1 MSLPAGRQGEH
12 SRWAFFSSLLM
23 RRTLENKSAI
33 TVEGLTKYYGN
44 FLAVDHVSFVVNNG
58 ELFGFLG
65 PNGAGKTTTVRILTG
80 IINPEE
86 GKAWV
91 MGYPAGSLQAKQL
104 SGVVPEQANAYIDLS
119 AWDNLMLMAELY
131 RVPGSK
137 SKHRAEA
144 LLQEVGLYEK
154 KDNLVKTFSLGMRKR
169 LILCLALVS
178 EPQVLFLDEPTSG
191 LDVQSTRLIRGTLL
205 KFREEGRTIFL
216 TTHNMDEASELCD
229 HVAIINHGK
238 LVAID
243 TPEKLRI
250 GAGQFHVVEVSF
262 EKPVAL
268 ETLSQLPNVDK
279 VEGAGNK
286 IRIFTENPCSLVISL
301 VDLIRYHSLTMVN
314 LNIQTPSLEEAF
326 VRLTQ
331 EVGYE

>member
-1 MSLPAGRQGEH
+1 M
-12 SRWAFFSSLLM
+12 
-23 RRTLENKSAI
+23 ENRSAI
-33 TVEGLTKYYGN
+33 TVEDLTKYYGN
-44 FLAVDHVSFVVNNG
+44 FLAVDHVSFNVNNG

-86 GKAWV
+86 GKALV

-104 SGVVPEQANAYIDLS
+104 SGVVPEQANAYVDLS

-131 RVPGSK
+131 RVRISEA
-137 SKHRAEA
+137 KHRAKA

-178 EPQVLFLDEPTSG
+178 EPHVLFLDEPTSG
-191 LDVQSTRLIRGTLL
+191 LDVQSTRLIRGMLRT
-205 KFREEGRTIFL
+205 FRKEGKTIFL

-229 HVAIINHGK
+229 RVAIINHGK

-243 TPEKLRI
+243 TPERLRI
-250 GAGQFHVVEVSF
+250 GAGQFHVVEIGF
-262 EKPVAL
+262 EKPIAP
-268 ETLSQLPNVDK
+268 ETLFQLPNVDK
-279 VEGAGNK
+279 VEGTGNK
-286 IRIFTENPCSLVISL
+286 IKIYTENPCNLVASV
-301 VDLIRYHSLTMVN
+301 VDLTRSHSLTMVS
-314 LNIQTPSLEEAF
+314 LNIQIPSLEEAF

-331 EVGYE
+331 EVGHDR

>member
-1 MSLPAGRQGEH
+1 
-12 SRWAFFSSLLM
+12 
-23 RRTLENKSAI
+23 LENRSAI
-33 TVEGLTKYYGN
+33 TVEGITKYYGN
-44 FLAVDHVSFVVNNG
+44 FLAVDHISLIVDHG

-80 IINPEE
+80 IINSEE
-86 GKAWV
+86 GKVLV

-104 SGVVPEQANAYIDLS
+104 SGVVPEQANAYVDLS

-131 RVPGSK
+131 HVAGSK

-191 LDVQSTRLIRGTLL
+191 LDVQSTRLIRGTLR
-205 KFREEGRTIFL
+205 KFRKEGRTVFL

-229 HVAIINHGK
+229 RVAIINHGK
-238 LVAID
+238 LVAMD
-243 TPEKLRI
+243 TPERLRI
-250 GAGQFHVVEVSF
+250 GADRFHVVEISF
-262 EKPVAL
+262 EKHIAPEV
-268 ETLSQLPNVDK
+268 LSQLPDVDK
-279 VEGAGNK
+279 VEGEGNK
-286 IRIFTENPCSLVISL
+286 IRIYTENPCSLVTSV
-301 VDLIRYHSLTMVN
+301 VDLARLHSLTMVN

-326 VRLTQ
+326 VRLTS
-331 EVGYE
+331 EVGHDG

>member
-1 MSLPAGRQGEH
+1 
-12 SRWAFFSSLLM
+12 M
-23 RRTLENKSAI
+23 RRTLENRSAI

-44 FLAVDHVSFVVNNG
+44 FLAVDHISLIVNDG

-86 GKAWV
+86 GKALV

-104 SGVVPEQANAYIDLS
+104 SGVVPEQANAYVDLS

-131 RVPGSK
+131 RARLSEA
-137 SKHRAEA
+137 KHRAKA

-169 LILCLALVS
+169 LVLCLALVS
-178 EPQVLFLDEPTSG
+178 EPHVLFLDEPTSG
-191 LDVQSTRLIRGTLL
+191 LDVQSTRFVRETLRQL
-205 KFREEGRTIFL
+205 RKKGRTIFL

-229 HVAIINHGK
+229 RVAIINHGK
-238 LVAID
+238 LVAMD
-243 TPEKLRI
+243 TPERLRI
-250 GAGQFHVVEVSF
+250 GAGRFHIVEISF
-262 EKPVAL
+262 EKPVAPDI
-268 ETLSQLPNVDK
+268 LSQLPNVDK
-279 VEGAGNK
+279 VEGIGNK
-286 IRIFTENPCSLVISL
+286 IRIYTENPCSLVTSV
-301 VDLIRYHSLTMVN
+301 VDLTRSHSLTMVN

-331 EVGYE
+331 EVGHDR

>member
-1 MSLPAGRQGEH
+1 
-12 SRWAFFSSLLM
+12 M

-44 FLAVDHVSFVVNNG
+44 FLAVDHVIFNVNNG

-80 IINPEE
+80 VINAEE
-86 GKAWV
+86 GRALV
-91 MGYPAGSLQAKQL
+91 MGYLAGSLQAKQL

-119 AWDNLMLMAELY
+119 AWNNLMLMAELY
-131 RVPGSK
+131 RVRASEAK
-137 SKHRAEA
+137 RRAEA

-178 EPQVLFLDEPTSG
+178 EPHVLFLDEPTSG
-191 LDVQSTRLIRGTLL
+191 LDVQSTRLIRGTLRKL
-205 KFREEGRTIFL
+205 RNEGKTIFL

-229 HVAIINHGK
+229 RVAIINHGK

-243 TPEKLRI
+243 TPERLRI
-250 GAGQFHVVEVSF
+250 GAGRFHVVEIGF
-262 EKPVAL
+262 EKPVAA
-268 ETLSQLPNVDK
+268 ETLSQLPGVDK

-286 IRIFTENPCSLVISL
+286 VKIYTENPCGLVASL
-301 VDLIRYHSLTMVN
+301 VDFSRVHSLPMVA
-314 LNIQTPSLEEAF
+314 LNILIPSLEDAF
-326 VRLTQ
+326 VRLTE
-331 EVGYE
+331 EVGHDR

>member
-1 MSLPAGRQGEH
+1 M
-12 SRWAFFSSLLM
+12 
-23 RRTLENKSAI
+23 ENRSAI

-44 FLAVDHVSFVVNNG
+44 FLAVDHISLIVNDG

-86 GKAWV
+86 GKALV

-104 SGVVPEQANAYIDLS
+104 SGVVPEQANAYVDLS

-131 RVPGSK
+131 RVRISEAR
-137 SKHRAEA
+137 HRAKA

-178 EPQVLFLDEPTSG
+178 EPHVLFLDEPTSG
-191 LDVQSTRLIRGTLL
+191 LDVQSTRFIRETLRKL
-205 KFREEGRTIFL
+205 RKEGRTIFL
-216 TTHNMDEASELCD
+216 TTHNMDEASELCNC
-229 HVAIINHGK
+229 VAIINHGK
-238 LVAID
+238 LVAVD
-243 TPEKLRI
+243 TPERLRI
-250 GAGQFHVVEVSF
+250 GAGRFHVVEIGF
-262 EKPVAL
+262 EKPVAP

-279 VEGAGNK
+279 VEVTGNK
-286 IRIFTENPCSLVISL
+286 IRIYTENPCSLITSV
-301 VDLIRYHSLTMVN
+301 VDLTRSHSLTMVN
-314 LNIQTPSLEEAF
+314 LNIQPPSLEEAF

-331 EVGYE
+331 EVGHE

>member
-1 MSLPAGRQGEH
+1 
-12 SRWAFFSSLLM
+12 
-23 RRTLENKSAI
+23 LENRSAI
-33 TVEGLTKYYGN
+33 TVEDLTKYYGN
-44 FLAVDHVSFVVNNG
+44 FLAVDHVSFNVNNG

-86 GKAWV
+86 GKALV

-104 SGVVPEQANAYIDLS
+104 SGVVPEQANAYVDLS

-178 EPQVLFLDEPTSG
+178 EPHVLFLDEPTSG
-191 LDVQSTRLIRGTLL
+191 LDVQSSRLIRGTLRKL
-205 KFREEGRTIFL
+205 RKEGKTIFL

-229 HVAIINHGK
+229 RVAIINHGK

-243 TPEKLRI
+243 TPERLRI
-250 GAGQFHVVEVSF
+250 GAGRFHVVEIGF
-262 EKPVAL
+262 ESPVAA
-268 ETLSQLPNVDK
+268 ETLSQLPSVEK
-279 VEGAGNK
+279 VEGTGNK
-286 IRIFTENPCSLVISL
+286 VKIYTENPCGLVASL
-301 VDLIRYHSLTMVN
+301 VDFSRVNSLPMVA
-314 LNIQTPSLEEAF
+314 LNILTPSLEDAF
-326 VRLTQ
+326 LRLTE
-331 EVGYE
+331 EVGHDR

>member
-1 MSLPAGRQGEH
+1 VEDR
-12 SRWAFFSSLLM
+12 
-23 RRTLENKSAI
+23 SAI

-44 FLAVDHVSFVVNNG
+44 FLAVDHVSFNVSHS

-80 IINPEE
+80 IINREE
-86 GKAWV
+86 GKVLV

-104 SGVVPEQANAYIDLS
+104 SGVVPEQANAYVDLS

-137 SKHRAEA
+137 STQRAKT

-178 EPQVLFLDEPTSG
+178 EPHVLFLDEPTSG
-191 LDVQSTRLIRGTLL
+191 LDVQSTRLIRETLRKL
-205 KFREEGRTIFL
+205 RKEGRTIFL

-229 HVAIINHGK
+229 RVAIINHGK

-243 TPEKLRI
+243 TPERLRI
-250 GAGQFHVVEVSF
+250 GAGRFHVVEIGF
-262 EKPVAL
+262 EKPIAPG
-268 ETLSQLPNVDK
+268 TLSQLPNVDK
-279 VEGAGNK
+279 VEETGDK
-286 IRIFTENPCSLVISL
+286 IRICTENPCSLVTSV
-301 VDLIRYHSLTMVN
+301 VDFARSHSLTMVN

-331 EVGYE
+331 EVGHAR

>member
-1 MSLPAGRQGEH
+1 M
-12 SRWAFFSSLLM
+12 
-23 RRTLENKSAI
+23 ENKSAI
-33 TVEGLTKYYGN
+33 TVESLTKYYGN
-44 FLAVDHVSFVVNNG
+44 FLAVDHVSFNVNDG

-80 IINPEE
+80 IIHAE
-86 GKAWV
+86 GGRGLVA
-91 MGYPAGSLQAKQL
+91 GYPAGSIQAKQL

-119 AWDNLMLMAELY
+119 AWNNIMLMAELY
-131 RVPGSK
+131 RVRLSEAK
-137 SKHRAEA
+137 CRAEA

-205 KFREEGRTIFL
+205 KLRKEGKTIFL

-229 HVAIINHGK
+229 RVAIINRGK

-243 TPEKLRI
+243 TPERLRI
-250 GAGQFHVVEVSF
+250 GAGSFHVVEIGF
-262 EKPVAL
+262 ADPVTP
-268 ETLSQLPNVDK
+268 ETLSQLRDVNRA
-279 VEGAGNK
+279 EATGNK
-286 IRIFTENPCSLVISL
+286 VRLYTENPCGLVASL
-301 VDLIRYHSLTMVN
+301 VDFSRSHSLPMVA
-314 LNIQTPSLEEAF
+314 LNILTPSLEEAF

-331 EVGYE
+331 EAGHAR

>member
-1 MSLPAGRQGEH
+1 M
-12 SRWAFFSSLLM
+12 
-23 RRTLENKSAI
+23 ENKSAI

-44 FLAVDHVSFVVNNG
+44 FLAVDHVIFNVNDG

-80 IINPEE
+80 VINAEE
-86 GKAWV
+86 GSALV

-104 SGVVPEQANAYIDLS
+104 SGVVPELANAYVDLT

-131 RVPGSK
+131 RVRASEAK
-137 SKHRAEA
+137 RRAEA
-144 LLQEVGLYEK
+144 LLQEVGLHEK
-154 KDNLVKTFSLGMRKR
+154 RNHLVKTFSLGMRKR

-178 EPQVLFLDEPTSG
+178 EPHVLFLDEPTSG
-191 LDVQSTRLIRGTLL
+191 LDVQSTRLIRGTLRKL
-205 KFREEGRTIFL
+205 RNEGKTIFL

-229 HVAIINHGK
+229 RVAIINHGK

-243 TPEKLRI
+243 TPERLRI
-250 GAGQFHVVEVSF
+250 GAGRFHVVEIGF
-262 EKPVAL
+262 EKPVAA
-268 ETLSQLPNVDK
+268 ETLSQLPSVDK

-286 IRIFTENPCSLVISL
+286 VKIYTENPCGLVASV
-301 VDLIRYHSLTMVN
+301 VDFTRSHSLTMVN

-331 EVGYE
+331 EVSHDK

>member
-1 MSLPAGRQGEH
+1 M
-12 SRWAFFSSLLM
+12 
-23 RRTLENKSAI
+23 ENKSAI

-44 FLAVDHVSFVVNNG
+44 FLAVDHVSFNVNNG

-80 IINPEE
+80 IIHAE
-86 GKAWV
+86 GGKGLV
-91 MGYPAGSLQAKQL
+91 MGYPAGSIQAKQL

-131 RVPGSK
+131 RVGISEAK
-137 SKHRAEA
+137 RRAEA

-178 EPQVLFLDEPTSG
+178 EPHVLFLDEPTSG
-191 LDVQSTRLIRGTLL
+191 LDVQSTRLIRETLRKL
-205 KFREEGRTIFL
+205 REEGKTIFL
-216 TTHNMDEASELCD
+216 TTHNMDEASELCNR
-229 HVAIINHGK
+229 VAIINHGK

-243 TPEKLRI
+243 TPERLRI
-250 GAGQFHVVEVSF
+250 GAGRFHVVEIGF
-262 EKPVAL
+262 EKPVAP
-268 ETLSQLPNVDK
+268 ETLSQLPSADK

-286 IRIFTENPCSLVISL
+286 IRIYTENPCSLVASI
-301 VDLIRYHSLTMVN
+301 VDFTRSHSLTMVN

-331 EVGYE
+331 EVGHD

>member
-1 MSLPAGRQGEH
+1 
-12 SRWAFFSSLLM
+12 M
-23 RRTLENKSAI
+23 RGALGNRSAI
-33 TVEGLTKYYGN
+33 MAEGLTKYYGN
-44 FLAVDHVSFVVNNG
+44 FLAVDHVNFNVNQG

-86 GKAWV
+86 GKVLV

-119 AWDNLMLMAELY
+119 AWDNLLLMAELY
-131 RVPGSK
+131 RVRISEA
-137 SKHRAEA
+137 KHRAETF
-144 LLQEVGLYEK
+144 LQEVGLYEK

-178 EPQVLFLDEPTSG
+178 EPHVLFLDEPTSG
-191 LDVQSTRLIRGTLL
+191 LDVQSTRLIRETLRKL
-205 KFREEGRTIFL
+205 REEGRTIFL
-216 TTHNMDEASELCD
+216 TTHNMDEASDLCNR
-229 HVAIINHGK
+229 VAIINHGK

-243 TPEKLRI
+243 TPERLRI
-250 GAGQFHVVEVSF
+250 GAGRFHVVEIGF
-262 EKPVAL
+262 EKPVAPEAL
-268 ETLSQLPNVDK
+268 FQLPNVDK
-279 VEGAGNK
+279 VEVTGNR
-286 IRIFTENPCSLVISL
+286 IRIYTENPCSLVASI
-301 VDLIRYHSLTMVN
+301 VDFTRSHSLTMVD

-331 EVGYE
+331 EVGHD

>member
-1 MSLPAGRQGEH
+1 MEKGITLSPT
-12 SRWAFFSSLLM
+12 LM
-23 RRTLENKSAI
+23 RRTLENRSAI
-33 TVEGLTKYYGN
+33 AVESLTKYYGN
-44 FLAVDHVSFVVNNG
+44 FLAVDHVTFVVNNG

-80 IINPEE
+80 IINREE
-86 GKAWV
+86 GRVLV

-104 SGVVPEQANAYIDLS
+104 SGVVPEQANAYVDLS

-131 RVPGSK
+131 RVPGSEAK
-137 SKHRAEA
+137 RRAEA
-144 LLQEVGLYEK
+144 LLQEVRLYEK

-243 TPEKLRI
+243 TPERLRI
-250 GAGQFHVVEVSF
+250 GAGRFHVVEIGF
-262 EKPVAL
+262 ERPVAL

-286 IRIFTENPCSLVISL
+286 VMIYTENPCSLVASV
-301 VDLIRYHSLTMVN
+301 VDLTRSHSLTMVN

-331 EVGYE
+331 EVGHDR

>member
-1 MSLPAGRQGEH
+1 
-12 SRWAFFSSLLM
+12 
-23 RRTLENKSAI
+23 LENRSAI

-44 FLAVDHVSFVVNNG
+44 FLAVDHVSFNVNNG

-86 GKAWV
+86 GKALV
-91 MGYPAGSLQAKQL
+91 MGYPAGSIQAKQL

-131 RVPGSK
+131 RVRISEA
-137 SKHRAEA
+137 KHRAKA

-191 LDVQSTRLIRGTLL
+191 LDVQSTRLIREKLRKL
-205 KFREEGRTIFL
+205 RKEGKTIFL

-229 HVAIINHGK
+229 RVAIINHGK

-243 TPEKLRI
+243 TPERLRI
-250 GAGQFHVVEVSF
+250 GAGRFHVVEISF
-262 EKPVAL
+262 EKPVAP
-268 ETLSQLPNVDK
+268 ETLSQLPSVDK
-279 VEGAGNK
+279 VDGTGNK
-286 IRIFTENPCSLVISL
+286 IKLYTENPCGLVASI
-301 VDLIRYHSLTMVN
+301 VDFTRSHSLTMMS

-331 EVGYE
+331 EVGHD

>member
-1 MSLPAGRQGEH
+1 
-12 SRWAFFSSLLM
+12 
-23 RRTLENKSAI
+23 LENRSAI

-44 FLAVDHVSFVVNNG
+44 FLAVDHVSFNVNNG

-86 GKAWV
+86 GKALV

-131 RVPGSK
+131 RVRISEA
-137 SKHRAEA
+137 KHRAKA

-191 LDVQSTRLIRGTLL
+191 LDVQSTRLIREKLRKL
-205 KFREEGRTIFL
+205 RKEGKTIFL

-229 HVAIINHGK
+229 RVAIINHGK

-243 TPEKLRI
+243 TPERLRI
-250 GAGQFHVVEVSF
+250 GAGRFHVVEISF
-262 EKPVAL
+262 EKPVAP
-268 ETLSQLPNVDK
+268 ETLSQLPSVDK
-279 VEGAGNK
+279 VDGTGNK
-286 IRIFTENPCSLVISL
+286 IKLYTENPCGLVASI
-301 VDLIRYHSLTMVN
+301 VDFTRSHSLTMMS

-331 EVGYE
+331 EVGHD

>member
-1 MSLPAGRQGEH
+1 
-12 SRWAFFSSLLM
+12 
-23 RRTLENKSAI
+23 LENRSAI

-44 FLAVDHVSFVVNNG
+44 FLAVDHVSFNVNNG

-86 GKAWV
+86 GKALV

-131 RVPGSK
+131 RVRISEA
-137 SKHRAEA
+137 KHRAKA

-191 LDVQSTRLIRGTLL
+191 LDVQSARLIRETLRKL
-205 KFREEGRTIFL
+205 RKEGKTIFL

-229 HVAIINHGK
+229 RVAIINHGK

-243 TPEKLRI
+243 TPERLRI
-250 GAGQFHVVEVSF
+250 GAGRFHVVEISF
-262 EKPVAL
+262 EKPVAP
-268 ETLSQLPNVDK
+268 ETLSQLPSVDK
-279 VEGAGNK
+279 VDGTGNK
-286 IRIFTENPCSLVISL
+286 IKLYTENPCGLVASI
-301 VDLIRYHSLTMVN
+301 VDFTRSHSLTMMS

-331 EVGYE
+331 EVGHD

>member
-1 MSLPAGRQGEH
+1 M
-12 SRWAFFSSLLM
+12 
-23 RRTLENKSAI
+23 ENKSAI
-33 TVEGLTKYYGN
+33 TAEGLTKYYEN
-44 FLAVDHVSFVVNNG
+44 FLAVDHVSFDVNKG

-86 GKAWV
+86 GKALV

-144 LLQEVGLYEK
+144 LLKEVGLYEK
-154 KDNLVKTFSLGMRKR
+154 KENLVKTFSLGMRKR
-169 LILCLALVS
+169 LILCLALIS

-191 LDVQSTRLIRGTLL
+191 LDVQSSRLIREMLRKL
-205 KFREEGRTIFL
+205 RKEGKTIFL

-229 HVAIINHGK
+229 RVAIINHGK

-243 TPEKLRI
+243 TPERFRI
-250 GAGQFHVVEVSF
+250 GAGRFHVVEVGF
-262 EKPVAL
+262 EKPIAP
-268 ETLSQLPNVDK
+268 ETLFQLPNVDK
-279 VEGAGNK
+279 VEETGNK
-286 IRIFTENPCSLVISL
+286 IRIYTENPCSLVASV
-301 VDLIRYHSLTMVN
+301 VDLTRSHSLTMVS

-331 EVGYE
+331 EVGHDR